1 MAISKTGTSHSSTTI
16 SNSTTEIDSEIHSF
30 NHRGSPLLTDSTS
43 FSVEDKVLASHRGV
57 FYEAKVLK
65 IQHDAK
71 ELKFFVHYLGWSK
84 HWDEWVGL
92 NNLVEYTEENVQK
105 YEVEKSIKPGRSSR
119 MKPKVV
125 RGRKRKYDSVMKD
138 NGAVFME
145 KLVNIQMPPTLKKQ
159 LNDDSVFVTNMGKLV
174 KLPRTPNVHDIFNTY
189 VDYREKKDGSFD
201 DTIRPFVQ
209 SFEFYFDKA
218 LPAMLLYQCERRQF
232 EEATTDDISPSTVYG
247 AEHLLRLFVKFP
259 EILYNDRSDTRLT
272 EEELTDL
279 QQRLVDFLKFLRKNQ
294 SAFFLSTYPENED
307 IETSTNK
314 QDD

>member
-57 FYEAKVLK
+57 FYEAKSLFAICKVLK

-71 ELKFFVHYLGWSK
+71 ELKFFVHYL
-84 HWDEWVGL
+84 
-92 NNLVEYTEENVQK
+92 
-105 YEVEKSIKPGRSSR
+105 
-119 MKPKVV
+119 
-125 RGRKRKYDSVMKD
+125 D

-247 AEHLLRLFVKFP
+247 AEHLLRLFDIFACH
-259 EILYNDRSDTRLT
+259 LF
-272 EEELTDL
+272 ELEL
-279 QQRLVDFLKFLRKNQ
+279 QISV
-294 SAFFLSTYPENED
+294 LSHH
-307 IETSTNK
+307 
-314 QDD
+314 